1 MATQKGKKIAEVG
14 EILAFYTS
22 VMRGEEEDA
31 TMTNRISAADKLLTR
46 NDEADQ
52 ARASVEKLD
61 ALLLELKQAV
71 KDGRLVASGEAEEEA
86 EELAVEEPLPEDEEG
101 AEEEDWDADQ

>member
-1 MATQKGKKIAEVG
+1 MATQRGKKIAEVG

-61 ALLLELKQAV
+61 ALLLELKEAV
-71 KDGRLVASGEAEEEA
+71 REGRLVALGEEEA
-86 EELAVEEPLPEDEEG
+86 EELVTEELSTDGEEDD
-101 AEEEDWDADQ
+101 EEEDWDEDQ

>member
-1 MATQKGKKIAEVG
+1 MATQRGKKIAEVG

-71 KDGRLVASGEAEEEA
+71 REGRLVASGEEEA
-86 EELAVEEPLPEDEEG
+86 EELVTEELSTDGEEES
-101 AEEEDWDADQ
+101 EEEDWDEDQ

>member
-1 MATQKGKKIAEVG
+1 MATQRGKKIAEVG

-71 KDGRLVASGEAEEEA
+71 REGRLVASGEEA
-86 EELAVEEPLPEDEEG
+86 EELVTEELSTDGEEED
-101 AEEEDWDADQ
+101 EEEDWDEDQ